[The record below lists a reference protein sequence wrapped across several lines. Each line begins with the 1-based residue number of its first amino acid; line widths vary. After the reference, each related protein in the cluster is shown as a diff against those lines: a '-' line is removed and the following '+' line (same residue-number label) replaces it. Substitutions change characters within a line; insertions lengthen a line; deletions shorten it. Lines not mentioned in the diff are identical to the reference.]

1 MLGMLDDVHLI
12 DLNSLEGTEADWL
25 IDSKVRWHIFWIN
38 GIFCKQGLFTN
49 ISFVKP
55 IHCME

>member
-25 IDSKVRWHIFWIN
+25 IDSKVRRHIVWIN

-49 ISFVKP
+49 ISFVMP